1 MNRTF
6 ASTFGTGTFSQLLSI
21 MIRAADS
28 YDITV
33 DKLLSRVT
41 QEQIIVYYL
50 GTGIDLNRVFSSP
63 FRTDANP
70 SCAFFYGRTGRL
82 YIHDFAEGKFYS
94 FMDIVMRKLKC
105 NYYNA
110 LKDIHRNLENIS
122 YFNPVVVAKV
132 EVEYTYTAS
141 RLTETYFAK
150 HCISKTTLTKFGA
163 KMVDSVFKNNEL
175 WGKSTNEDPIY
186 VYEINDRCKIYR
198 PLTKLKKNK
207 WRSNTVF
214 SDVYGM
220 KQLPKKGVL
229 CIITS
234 SVKDMMVLHEH
245 GFPAICFNSEVL
257 PQRGDNADTLTAV
270 VNSLQSRFRYVISL
284 FDNDEVG
291 IRNAN
296 ILHGKYGIKPIY
308 TQKCKDVADY
318 QQRFMTYRTNRELRR
333 RISKALKL

>member
-1 MNRTF
+1 
-6 ASTFGTGTFSQLLSI
+6 
-21 MIRAADS
+21 MIRASDS

-33 DKLLSRVT
+33 DKLLSKVT
-41 QEQIIVYYL
+41 QEQIIMYYL
-50 GTGIDLNRVFSSP
+50 GTQIDLNKVFSSP
-63 FRTDANP
+63 FRNDANP

-82 YIHDFAEGKFYS
+82 YIHDFAEGKFYA

-110 LKDIHRNLENIS
+110 LKDVHRNLENIS
-122 YFNPVVVAKV
+122 YFNPAVVAKV
-132 EVEYTYTAS
+132 EIEYTYTSS

-150 HCISKTTLTKFGA
+150 HSISKSTLTKFGA
-163 KMVDSVFKNNEL
+163 KLVDKVFKNNEL
-175 WGKSTNEDPIY
+175 WAKSTNEDPIY

-207 WRSNTVF
+207 WRSNSVF

-229 CIITS
+229 CIVTS

-245 GFPAICFNSEVL
+245 GFPAICFNSEGL
-257 PQRGDNADTLTAV
+257 PQRGDNAETLNAV
-270 VNSLQSRFRYVISL
+270 LTSLKGRFRYVISL
-284 FDNDEVG
+284 FDNDEAG

-296 ILHGKYGIKPIY
+296 ILYDKYNIPPIY
-308 TQKCKDVADY
+308 TNKVKDIADY
-318 QQRFMTYRTNRELRR
+318 QLRFKSYKCNRELRR
-333 RISKALKL
+333 RISKTLKTN